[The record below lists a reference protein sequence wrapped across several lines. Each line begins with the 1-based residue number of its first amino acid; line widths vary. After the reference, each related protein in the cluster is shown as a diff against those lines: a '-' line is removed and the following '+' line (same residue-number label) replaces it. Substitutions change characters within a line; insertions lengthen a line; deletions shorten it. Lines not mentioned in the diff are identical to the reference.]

1 MSRPSLEVADI
12 FRDYGDH
19 YKATQ
24 RGHLSLNQ
32 LKVMSAIKRCRSAQ
46 LGGHQLHC
54 PQCDTDLIAYN
65 SCRNRHCPKCQASAA
80 KRWLAARQTQ
90 LLPVDYYHVVF
101 TLPAAISQLAFYNKA
116 DVYGLLFSAA
126 SQTLTTI
133 ARDPK
138 HLGADIGTTMVL
150 HTWGSTMTHHPHVH
164 CIVPGG
170 GISADKQ
177 TWQACKTGYFLP
189 VKVLSRLF
197 RRLFVTGL
205 RQLCAQGRLQFFGE
219 LSGLS
224 SPSRFDKWCTE
235 QQHREWVVY
244 AKRPFA
250 GPQAVLAYLS
260 RYTHRVAIANSRLRQ
275 VNETFV
281 TFSFKDYR
289 LKGRTTPST
298 MQLDT
303 NEFIRRFM
311 LHVLPSGFHRIR
323 HYGLLASQTKLAL
336 ARRLLDVPTPEIAAT
351 SESVANEET
360 VPFQCRKCHQPMI
373 IMAITMPIYLPRAP
387 PKCEQS
393 Q

>member
-1 MSRPSLEVADI
+1 MCPRPFAV
-12 FRDYGDH
+12 
-19 YKATQ
+19 
-24 RGHLSLNQ
+24 
-32 LKVMSAIKRCRSAQ
+32 
-46 LGGHQLHC
+46 
-54 PQCDTDLIAYN
+54 
-65 SCRNRHCPKCQASAA
+65 
-80 KRWLAARQTQ
+80 
-90 LLPVDYYHVVF
+90 
-101 TLPAAISQLAFYNKA
+101 
-116 DVYGLLFSAA
+116 
-126 SQTLTTI
+126 
-133 ARDPK
+133 
-138 HLGADIGTTMVL
+138 
-150 HTWGSTMTHHPHVH
+150 
-164 CIVPGG
+164 
-170 GISADKQ
+170 
-177 TWQACKTGYFLP
+177 
-189 VKVLSRLF
+189 
-197 RRLFVTGL
+197 
-205 RQLCAQGRLQFFGE
+205 FGE
-219 LSGLS
+219 LSELI

-275 VNETFV
+275 VNDKHV

-323 HYGLLASQTKLAL
+323 HYGLLASQTKLSL

-360 VPFQCRKCHQPMI
+360 APFQCRKCHQPMI

>member
-12 FRDYGDH
+12 FRDYGDQ

-90 LLPVDYYHVVF
+90 LLPVDYYHLVF

-126 SQTLTTI
+126 SQTLATI

-138 HLGADIGTTMVL
+138 RLGADIGATMVL
-150 HTWGSTMTHHPHVH
+150 HTWGSAMTHHPHVH

-177 TWQACKTGYFLP
+177 KWQACKTGYFLP

-219 LSGLS
+219 LRELGSL
-224 SPSRFDKWCTE
+224 SRFDKWCTE

-275 VNETFV
+275 VNNKHV

-289 LKGRTTPST
+289 LKGRTAPST

-311 LHVLPSGFHRIR
+311 LHILPSGFHRIR

-336 ARRLLDVPTPEIAAT
+336 ARRLLNVPAPEVATT
-351 SESVANEET
+351 SESVTSEEAA
-360 VPFQCRKCHQPMI
+360 PFQCRKCHQPMVI
-373 IMAITMPIYLPRAP
+373 TAITMPIYLPRAP
-387 PKCEQS
+387 PKCEQLP
-393 Q
+393 